1 MQPVAR
7 GETVEADASTVGK
20 SGTTVLWSLGRHTVS
35 RAGRPRPLSIPRPGL
50 LTLPTA
56 GQTVGQPA
64 SGAPFSL
71 PFGNQSPWA
80 GRPSPRRLP
89 DRLQRPGAGRC
100 PRGTTRAWAPLFS
113 LGRKIACGS
122 PSRSLTV
129 VGTVQFS
136 GRRLNALP
144 RRYATAPGSIPC
156 YSHQGLVSAALGRLC
171 REKSRWRLSRRLRI
185 Q

>member
-129 VGTVQFS
+129 WARCS
-136 GRRLNALP
+136 SRAAAERPCPRPSARLP
-144 RRYATAPGSIPC
+144 
-156 YSHQGLVSAALGRLC
+156 
-171 REKSRWRLSRRLRI
+171 KSNRQPAIKRSPI
-185 Q
+185 FASVKK